1 MLGIVIE
8 QKEEVLD
15 ADIEK
20 LIQERQQA
28 RKNKDFARA
37 DQIREELAAKGITLK
52 DTREGVTWKRA

>member
-1 MLGIVIE
+1 MIE